1 MNVFP
6 VLNNFT
12 INFIDDS
19 SIFFHGY
26 WSFNC
31 SCLEGQVWRP
41 SILNY
46 IWLSCFLLLLLLFFN
61 FLTSTYV
68 ESYFTSWKF
77 PTLAICLIIY
87 NTLWSENWLFNAPLD
102 VTLKIILSAFL
113 PANFVTW
120 MIMVLM
126 VFSIL
131 FQDYEFNAT
140 NYRHKHSC
148 AFSPCVQ
155 IWVFCCRSAP
165 LAQRDDNFQNG
176 GHEM

>member
-1 MNVFP
+1 MTRVYFSMAIEASIAH
-6 VLNNFT
+6 VLRDKFEGHQFW
-12 INFIDDS
+12 IIFDCLFS
-19 SIFFHGY
+19 SS
-26 WSFNC
+26 SF
-31 SCLEGQVWRP
+31 
-41 SILNY
+41 
-46 IWLSCFLLLLLLFFN
+46 

>member
-46 IWLSCFLLLLLLFFN
+46 FWLPCFLLLFF

-68 ESYFTSWKF
+68 ESYLTSWKF

-102 VTLKIILSAFL
+102 ITVKIQPLNASCTHLKWRKKKVEVCLSRKTYSHHHNKCSWKESHARFFISLNLLSCVKLSFL
-113 PANFVTW
+113 
-120 MIMVLM
+120 
-126 VFSIL
+126 L
-131 FQDYEFNAT
+131 F
-140 NYRHKHSC
+140 
-148 AFSPCVQ
+148 
-155 IWVFCCRSAP
+155 
-165 LAQRDDNFQNG
+165 LL
-176 GHEM
+176 

>member
-46 IWLSCFLLLLLLFFN
+46 IWLSCFLLLLLLFFFN

-87 NTLWSENWLFNAPLD
+87 NTLRSKNWLFNTPLD
-102 VTLKIILSAFL
+102 ITLKIQLLECFLHTPEMKKKKVEVCPSRKTYSHHHNKCLWKESYARFFFISLNLLSCVKLSFL
-113 PANFVTW
+113 
-120 MIMVLM
+120 
-126 VFSIL
+126 L
-131 FQDYEFNAT
+131 F
-140 NYRHKHSC
+140 
-148 AFSPCVQ
+148 P
-155 IWVFCCRSAP
+155 I
-165 LAQRDDNFQNG
+165 
-176 GHEM
+176 

>member
-26 WSFNC
+26 WIFNC
-31 SCLEGQVWRP
+31 SCLELQVWRP

-46 IWLSCFLLLLLLFFN
+46 IWLPCFPLLFFN

-87 NTLWSENWLFNAPLD
+87 KWNLTFQRTFRHYFENSTPWM
-102 VTLKIILSAFL
+102 L
-113 PANFVTW
+113 PAHTW
-120 MIMVLM
+120 NEEKKKVEVCLSRKTYSHHHNKCSWKESYARFFISLNLLSGV
-126 VFSIL
+126 
-131 FQDYEFNAT
+131 
-140 NYRHKHSC
+140 KHS
-148 AFSPCVQ
+148 FFIIPNS
-155 IWVFCCRSAP
+155 IYSSYN
-165 LAQRDDNFQNG
+165 LS
-176 GHEM
+176 

>member
-46 IWLSCFLLLLLLFFN
+46 IWLSCFLLLLLLFFFFN

-87 NTLWSENWLFNAPLD
+87 KWNLTFQRTFRHYFENSTPWM
-102 VTLKIILSAFL
+102 L
-113 PANFVTW
+113 PAHTW
-120 MIMVLM
+120 NEKKKRWKY
-126 VFSIL
+126 VFLERHTPTTTTSAHGKNPTRGFL
-131 FQDYEFNAT
+131 F
-140 NYRHKHSC
+140 
-148 AFSPCVQ
+148 P
-155 IWVFCCRSAP
+155 
-165 LAQRDDNFQNG
+165 
-176 GHEM
+176 